1 MRILIAEDELVQQRL
16 IEKWLE
22 KWGHEVVVA
31 NDGTEAWS
39 VLQADNP
46 PMLAILDWMMP
57 GMEGPQI
64 CRQLRKCADRPYIYT
79 VLLTA
84 KNEKRDVI
92 AALQAGADDYLAKP
106 FDAQELRAR
115 LETGMRI
122 LRLQEQLLFA
132 SEHDPLTGLLNHG
145 AVVDTLKRELDR
157 AQREAGSIGVIL
169 ADLDHFK
176 TINDTFGHLEG
187 DSVLRAA
194 ARKISSS
201 IRGYDSAG
209 RYGGEEFLI
218 ILPGCDL
225 QMAYGRAEQ
234 IRLLVSAEFSG
245 KGQHAM
251 PVTVSMGVT
260 ADKGQG
266 NVHSVLQAADEA
278 LYRAKRNGR
287 NRVESAIAG
296 NLMKEN
302 PIETKSAMD
311 PHR

>member
-1 MRILIAEDELVQQRL
+1 
-16 IEKWLE
+16 
-22 KWGHEVVVA
+22 
-31 NDGTEAWS
+31 
-39 VLQADNP
+39 
-46 PMLAILDWMMP
+46 MP

-64 CRQLRKCADRPYIYT
+64 CRQLRKCANRPYIYT

-132 SEHDPLTGLLNHG
+132 SEHDPLTALLNHG

-187 DSVLRAA
+187 DSVLQAA
-194 ARKISSS
+194 ARTISSS

-225 QMAYGRAEQ
+225 QMAKGRAEQ

-245 KGQHAM
+245 KGQHAQ

-287 NRVESAIAG
+287 NRVESAISG
-296 NLMKEN
+296 NLIKEN